1 MDKHVPGPDPFLL
14 AVSLNRMLLLLL
26 LSSWLFCCG
35 WLSTGWLV
43 ASVRW
48 HLSGAP
54 KEFWFLVGRCNK
66 DCWLAGQLASAT
78 IITRKCNKQRFSN
91 VINIR
96 TTFRCFYF
104 IAVDSLYHWAF
115 RSCDWEVAGVRSEHC
130 DCSGQL
136 VLFLAQCELAAIVLI
151 AVHGVLADL

>member
-1 MDKHVPGPDPFLL
+1 MSQAQTHSYLQSLWIECCCYCCCLRGYSAVAGCQL
-14 AVSLNRMLLLLL
+14 AGSSLQFVDT
-26 LSSWLFCCG
+26 W
-35 WLSTGWLV
+35 
-43 ASVRW
+43 
-48 HLSGAP
+48 SGAP